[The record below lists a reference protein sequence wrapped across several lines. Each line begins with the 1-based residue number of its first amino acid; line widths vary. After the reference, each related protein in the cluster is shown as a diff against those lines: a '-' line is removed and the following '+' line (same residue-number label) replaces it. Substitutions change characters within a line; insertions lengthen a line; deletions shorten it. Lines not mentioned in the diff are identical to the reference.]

1 MLAFALRRLLVGLP
15 TLLGVSILVFL
26 LIRLIPGDP
35 AVIMAGPQADPRTVE
50 NIRRELGT
58 DRPLPVQYA
67 IFVGNALQGN
77 LGRSFATQQPVMSE
91 IGQRLPRTLLLTAV
105 ALLFASAVGITLGV
119 LSAIHQN
126 GPLDLGSMVLAVAGM
141 SMPSFWLGLLL
152 IYIFSIRLQ
161 LLPSVG
167 LDGPTHLLMPA
178 FVFSLFPLAFIARM
192 TRASML
198 EVLRQDY
205 IRTARS
211 VGLRDRVVYRVH
223 ALRNALLPVIAVIGT
238 GFGVMLGAAV
248 VVETI
253 FTIDGLGRLIVSSIL
268 ARDFPVVQG
277 TVLLLAT
284 VFVLVNLVLDLAY
297 GLLDPRLRTAT

>member
-1 MLAFALRRLLVGLP
+1 MLAFALRRILMAVP
-15 TLLGVSILVFL
+15 TLFGVSLVVFL

-35 AVIMAGPQADPRTVE
+35 AVLMAGPQADPRTVE

-58 DRPLPVQYA
+58 DRPLPVQYG
-67 IFVGNALQGN
+67 IFVANALRGN
-77 LGRSFATQQPVMSE
+77 LGRSFSTQQSVAVE
-91 IGQRLPRTLLLTAV
+91 ITNRLPRTLLLTAT
-105 ALLFASAVGITLGV
+105 ALLFASVAGLLLGV
-119 LSAIHQN
+119 LAAVRANSS
-126 GPLDLGSMVLAVAGM
+126 LDVISMVLAVAGI

-161 LLPSVG
+161 ILPSVG
-167 LDGPTHLLMPA
+167 LDGPAHLVMPA

-211 VGLRDRVVYRVH
+211 IGLRDRLIYRSH
-223 ALRNALLPVIAVIGT
+223 ALRNALLPVITVIGI

-253 FTIDGLGRLIVSSIL
+253 FTIDGLGRLIVSAIL
-268 ARDFPVVQG
+268 ARDFPIVQG

-284 VFVLVNLVLDLAY
+284 VFVAINLVLDLAY
-297 GLLDPRLRTAT
+297 PFLDPRLRMSA